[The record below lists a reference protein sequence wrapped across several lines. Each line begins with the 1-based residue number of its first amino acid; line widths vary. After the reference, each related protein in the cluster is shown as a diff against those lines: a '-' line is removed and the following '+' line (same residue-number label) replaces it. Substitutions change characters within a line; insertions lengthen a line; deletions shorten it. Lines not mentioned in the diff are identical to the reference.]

1 MLINN
6 IPNLIYLKYV
16 VFFSCEVA
24 TSKKNCIGKLG
35 FTQLDK
41 NVYIYMRLKK
51 REIDFFKIVF
61 SLFHFLFYKKI
72 SQVEISTFKG
82 HSKFFSFPREVIYIF
97 SSYL

>member
-61 SLFHFLFYKKI
+61 FII
-72 SQVEISTFKG
+72 S
-82 HSKFFSFPREVIYIF
+82 FFILQEKY
-97 SSYL
+97 